1 MKFIIIYIVPLFLF
15 FSIYNNA
22 STTVRKNSSNLCCYF
37 PVNKNITLVYE
48 SSLGECLTRY
58 SQDSDFTICSTV
70 ADKFR
75 YSQNLI
81 VKDDGVY
88 VKDVYQRLKVFLFI
102 KKEGS
107 FTYGKPLLH
116 FPLPL
121 TPGLKWEW
129 EGDEL
134 SDGVTSKVKITGK
147 ALDKESVL
155 TKAGKF
161 DAIKIE
167 SVIEGS
173 SNSRN
178 KVTEWYAEGIGLIK
192 ASIKIEGGGFMGIL
206 RDILGYGTI
215 DFELKELRKT
225 VD

>member
-1 MKFIIIYIVPLFLF
+1 MKLIIIYIVPLFLF

-22 STTVRKNSSNLCCYF
+22 SVTIRKNSSNSCCYF

-58 SQDSDFTICSTV
+58 SQDSDFTISSTV
-70 ADKFR
+70 SDKFK

-81 VKDDGVY
+81 IQDDGVY
-88 VKDVYQRLKVFLFI
+88 VKDVYQRLKIFLFI

-107 FTYGKPLLH
+107 FTYGKPLLR

-121 TPGLKWEW
+121 SPGMKWQW

-134 SDGVTSKVKITGK
+134 SDGVITKVKITGQ
-147 ALDKESVL
+147 AFNKESVV

-178 KVTEWYAEGIGLIK
+178 KVTEWYAEDIGLIK
-192 ASIKIEGGGFMGIL
+192 ASIKIEGGGFMGFL
-206 RDILGYGTI
+206 RDILGYGTVE
-215 DFELKELRKT
+215 FELKELRKT
-225 VD
+225 